1 MNRLVEYRSLSRAPR
16 RIFVVGAL
24 ALTILLTLTP
34 LDASDWPQLL
44 GPERNGAYTGH
55 DVGREWPASGPP
67 RVWDVKVGS
76 GYSGPVVAGNRL
88 VIFHRQGNEDL
99 VQCLD
104 AASGKPLWNF
114 SYPTDYR
121 DSFGFDDGPR
131 ATPTI
136 AGGQVYTLGAAGTL
150 HAIDLQTGKKSW
162 RYDTQKKF
170 DASDS
175 FFGVACSPLVEG
187 KLVLVN
193 VGMGK
198 ASAILALDRETGKV
212 VWSLEDHEAS
222 YSSPTAATIGQ
233 RRHVFFFTRA
243 GLVVV
248 DPKRGVVRTRFRWRA
263 RMRSSVNAAAPLVI
277 GDQLFLSE
285 CYGPGAV
292 LLNIGERNVEKVWS
306 ADKVLSNHYVTSVH
320 LAGHLYGLDGR
331 QEAGPHLRCVEVKS
345 GKPVWTEQRFGT
357 GSLILSDPDLFILT
371 EGGELVRVAASPGSF
386 EQKQRATIL
395 ASTARALP
403 ALAHGRFY
411 ARDENELVCV
421 DLRGE
426 RSE

>member
-44 GPERNGAYTGH
+44 GAERNGAYTGH

-88 VIFHRQGNEDL
+88 ILFHRQGNEEL
-99 VQCLD
+99 VGCLD
-104 AASGKPLWNF
+104 ALSGKPLWNF
-114 SYPTDYR
+114 AYPTDYV
-121 DSFGFDDGPR
+121 DSFHFDDGPR

-136 AGGQVYTLGAAGTL
+136 AGGRVYTLGAAGTL
-150 HAIDLQTGKKSW
+150 HAIDLETGKKLW
-162 RYDTQKKF
+162 RYDTRKKF
-170 DASDS
+170 DSSDS

-187 KLVLVN
+187 TLVLVN

-198 ASAILALDRETGKV
+198 ESAILALDRETGKV
-212 VWSLEDHEAS
+212 VWSLGDHEAS

-248 DPKRGVVRTRFRWRA
+248 DPNRGVVRTRFRWRA
-263 RMRSSVNAAAPLVI
+263 RMHSSVNAAVPLVI

-306 ADKVLSNHYVTSVH
+306 ADRVLSSHYVTSVH
-320 LAGHLYGLDGR
+320 HAGHLYGLDGR
-331 QEAGPHLRCVEVKS
+331 QEAGPHLRCVELKS
-345 GKPVWTEQRFGT
+345 GKPVWTSQRFGT

-395 ASTARALP
+395 ASTVRALP

-426 RSE
+426 RSK